1 MSATGRPDLA
11 ALPAPAAP
19 DQRTLNGRDLALL
32 VAGLAIALAP
42 HALRAPVWL
51 TLLTLALVGWRA
63 LAIGRP
69 ALLPPTGLLL
79 VIVAAGMLGVWL
91 EYRAIFGRTPGV
103 MLLVMFSG
111 LKALESRN
119 QRDAAALVFLT
130 WFLAIT
136 NFLYTQSI
144 PTALGMLAAVAASV
158 TALVVLAAPRRALR
172 ASLRTAAVLL
182 GQAVPA
188 ALVLFLLF
196 PRVQGPLWGL
206 PQDAYTAMTGLS
218 DSMAPGSLSQ
228 LTLSDAI
235 AFRVDFQ
242 GEPPRRRALY
252 WRGPV
257 LWDFDGRTWR
267 PGSPMPIELPQPRNG
282 TKVEYSV
289 LLEPHNRHWLF
300 ALESAAL
307 LPPRSRYLEDGQI
320 VTQMPIRA
328 RMRYD
333 MVSQVEADPAPDND
347 RRFLGRALRLPEGFN
362 PRARALA
369 EGWSRAGASDA
380 QVLEQAIEHFR
391 RERLQYTTEPRL
403 LGRDSVDEF
412 LFETREGFCEH
423 FSSAFVFLMRA
434 AGVPARVVTGYQGG
448 DLNPVDQ
455 RFTVRQSDAHAWAEV
470 YLAGRG
476 WTRIDPTALSVP
488 RRLDEGLARAI
499 STVDALPLLLRP
511 EMAWL
516 RSLRYNWEALT
527 HQWNL
532 LVLGY
537 NPERQRELMS
547 WFGMRDAGWLE
558 LASTLLALLGGIML
572 ALVAWML
579 LRLARPDP
587 VQSAWIQFCR
597 KLSARGLPRAPHE
610 GPRDYAERAARG
622 LPGAGDPI
630 RRIAALYI
638 ALRYGRGGAKSAQD
652 ESVVQLRRMVRDL
665 SFG

>member
-1 MSATGRPDLA
+1 MSTPDRSDA
-11 ALPAPAAP
+11 AAPPAPPAP
-19 DQRTLNGRDLALL
+19 DRRALDGRDLALL
-32 VAGLAIALAP
+32 AVGLAIALAP
-42 HALRAPVWL
+42 HALRAPAWL
-51 TLLTLALVGWRA
+51 SLLTLALIGWRA
-63 LAIGRP
+63 LAVTRP
-69 ALLPPTGLLL
+69 ALLPKSVPLLA
-79 VIVAAGMLGVWL
+79 IAAAGMLGVWL

-172 ASLRTAAVLL
+172 AGLRTAGVLL
-182 GQAVPA
+182 AQAVPA
-188 ALVLFLLF
+188 ALMLFLLF

-218 DSMAPGSLSQ
+218 DSMSPGSLSQ

-242 GEPPRRRALY
+242 GELPPRRTLY

-267 PGSPMPIELPQPRNG
+267 PGAPMPTELPQPRNG
-282 TKVEYSV
+282 AKVEYSV

-320 VTQMPIRA
+320 VTLAPIRA

-333 MVSQVEADPAPDND
+333 MVSRVEADPAPEND
-347 RRFLGRALRLPEGFN
+347 RRFLRRALRLPEGFN

-369 EGWSRAGASDA
+369 EGWSRSGASDA
-380 QVLEQAIEHFR
+380 QVLERAIEYFG

-470 YLAGRG
+470 FLAARG

-499 STVDALPLLLRP
+499 STADALPLLLRP

-516 RSLRYNWEALT
+516 RSVRYNWEALT

-558 LASTLLALLGGIML
+558 LASTLLAVLGGFML
-572 ALVAWML
+572 ALAAWML

-587 VQSAWIQFCR
+587 VQAAWSRFCR
-597 KLSARGLPRAPHE
+597 KLGAQGVPRAPHE
-610 GPRDYAERAARG
+610 GPRDYAERAARD
-622 LPGAGDPI
+622 LPWARDPI
-630 RRIAALYI
+630 ERIAALYI
-638 ALRYGRGGAKSAQD
+638 ALRYGGSRSS
-652 ESVVQLRRMVRDL
+652 ESVMRLRRMVREL